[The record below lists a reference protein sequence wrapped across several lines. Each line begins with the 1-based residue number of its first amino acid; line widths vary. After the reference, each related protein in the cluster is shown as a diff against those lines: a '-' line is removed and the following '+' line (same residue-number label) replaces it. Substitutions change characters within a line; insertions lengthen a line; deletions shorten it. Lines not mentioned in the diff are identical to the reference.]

1 MIKWRIAIAAVIL
14 LGVVGVMNRPLSAA
28 PPPQDNQYMISSPT
42 EGAVVSGQV
51 EIVGTVTHP
60 SFYSYAVFYAPGPVP
75 SSNSAWVPIVLDVQ
89 EPVSNGVLAVWDT
102 TLLDETGQPVVP
114 NGVYHMTL
122 VRWREGSTDPDQV
135 FVRNITVNNAAI
147 TPTPAE
153 PTATPE
159 AMPTE
164 VGGGEVATPVPIEQP
179 PTATPRPTA
188 TPEAGETPVAG
199 GESGDGEGG
208 SPLTVDVEQLRVAFL
223 DGVRITLLLFAL
235 WGVYVFIKAVVRY
248 VMRTNNIN
256 IELPPLPWRKNQ

>member
-1 MIKWRIAIAAVIL
+1 MIKWRTALAAIVL
-14 LGVVGVMNRPLSAA
+14 LGMVGLMSRPLSAA
-28 PPPQDNQYMISSPT
+28 PPPQENQYLIASPT

-75 SSNSAWVPIVLDVQ
+75 SSSSAWVPIVLDVQ

-102 TLLDETGQPVVP
+102 TLLDESGQPVVP

-135 FVRNITVNNAAI
+135 FVRNITVNNAEI

-153 PTATPE
+153 PTDTPE

-164 VGGGEVATPVPIEQP
+164 AGGGDVATPVPIEQP

-188 TPEAGETPVAG
+188 TPEPGATPGAGAD
-199 GESGDGEGG
+199 SGDEEGG
-208 SPLTVDVEQLRVAFL
+208 SPLAIDVEQLRVAFL
-223 DGVRITLLLFAL
+223 DGVRITVLLFAF
-235 WGVYVFIKAVVRY
+235 WGVYVFIKALVRY
-248 VMRTNNIN
+248 FMRTRNIN
-256 IELPPLPWRKNQ
+256 IELPHLPWQKD